1 MLWKRLTPL
10 YDAGEAKAIVRMVLE
25 ERFGF
30 SYTDI
35 ACGREQSLSTDQRA
49 ELEQIMQRLEK
60 AEPIQYV
67 LGCCQFCS
75 RTFHVEPGVL
85 IPRPETEEL
94 VHWVL
99 EGRGKDER
107 GKTHQEHIL
116 DIGTGSGCI
125 AICLSLA
132 LEQAEVEAWDISE
145 EALHIAAHN
154 AHQLGARVT
163 FAQQDILQLSAAL
176 CPLSERNG
184 ASHRKSLPIQRTLNS
199 QPYSI
204 IISNPPYICDS
215 ERHKM
220 ESNVLS
226 YEPERALFVPDDDPL
241 LFYRAIARFAMESLG
256 SRGEL
261 YFEIN
266 PLYAQELSEMLSATG
281 FQHIT
286 IRQDQFGKERMMKA
300 IRP

>member
-1 MLWKRLTPL
+1 MLWQRLTPL

-25 ERFGF
+25 EHFGF

-35 ACGREQSLSTDQRA
+35 ACGKENSLSADQRA
-49 ELEQIMQRLEK
+49 ELDEIMQRLEE
-60 AEPIQYV
+60 AEPVQYI
-67 LGCCQFCS
+67 LGDCRFCG

-99 EGRGKDER
+99 ETHGKNEHV
-107 GKTHQEHIL
+107 KANQKHIL

-125 AICLSLA
+125 AISLALA
-132 LEQAEVEAWDISE
+132 LEQADVEAWDISE
-145 EALHIAAHN
+145 DALRIAACN
-154 AHQLGARVT
+154 ARQLGARVT
-163 FAQQDILQLSAAL
+163 FFQQDILHFESNPLTAQRLTETSTKRLST
-176 CPLSERNG
+176 NG
-184 ASHRKSLPIQRTLNS
+184 TQDG
-199 QPYSI
+199 PYSI
-204 IISNPPYICDS
+204 IISNPPYICDN

-220 ESNVLS
+220 EANVLA
-226 YEPERALFVPDDDPL
+226 YEPEQALFVPDNDPL
-241 LFYRAIARFAMESLG
+241 LFYRAIARFAMESLE
-256 SRGEL
+256 SSGEL

-266 PLYAQELSEMLSATG
+266 PLYAQELSGMLSSRG

-286 IRQDQFGKERMMKA
+286 IRKDQFGKERMIKA

>member
-1 MLWKRLTPL
+1 MLWQRLTPL

-25 ERFGF
+25 EHFGF

-35 ACGREQSLSTDQRA
+35 ACGKENSLSADQRA
-49 ELEQIMQRLEK
+49 ELDEIMQRLEE
-60 AEPIQYV
+60 AEPVQYI
-67 LGCCQFCS
+67 LGDCRFCG

-99 EGRGKDER
+99 ETHGKNEHV
-107 GKTHQEHIL
+107 KANQKHIL

-125 AICLSLA
+125 AISLALA
-132 LEQAEVEAWDISE
+132 LEQADVEAWDISE
-145 EALHIAAHN
+145 DALRIAACN
-154 AHQLGARVT
+154 ARQLGARVT
-163 FAQQDILQLSAAL
+163 FFQQDILHFEIN
-176 CPLSERNG
+176 PLS
-184 ASHRKSLPIQRTLNS
+184 
-199 QPYSI
+199 YSI
-204 IISNPPYICDS
+204 IISNPPYICDN

-220 ESNVLS
+220 EANVLA
-226 YEPERALFVPDDDPL
+226 YEPEQALFVPDNDPL
-241 LFYRAIARFAMESLG
+241 LFYRVIARFAMESLE
-256 SRGEL
+256 SSGEL

-266 PLYAQELSEMLSATG
+266 PLYAQELSGMLSSRG

-286 IRQDQFGKERMMKA
+286 IRKDQFGKERMIKA